1 MLQPATP
8 PDRPR
13 PALLASIGLHLTAFS
28 VLGFGPLLLF
38 PDVPGWRGE
47 VWAVTQPDLSV
58 LRETRTVDL
67 RERPTPARSGGAP
80 RGGGVPVAARPGTVA
95 RPLRPATQPG
105 RIPDEL
111 PPARPFEPDGEPG
124 VPGGFD
130 DGTSTTAGTGVGDED
145 PGGAPLYDVRGGA
158 LPPDLV
164 LPVPIDTPAPA
175 YSEAAR
181 IVRAAGVVVLSATI
195 ASDVRVVD
203 VAVENDAHPV
213 LERLAIEA
221 VSSWR
226 YTPARLGARPVS
238 VVLRVTLTFR
248 LR

>member
-1 MLQPATP
+1 MLQRATP

-13 PALLASIGLHLTAFS
+13 PALLASIGLHVTAFS
-28 VLGFGPLLLF
+28 VLGFGPLLAF

-67 RERPTPARSGGAP
+67 RDRPAPARSGEAR
-80 RGGGVPVAARPGTVA
+80 RGGGVPAARPGTED
-95 RPLRPATQPG
+95 RPLRTTVQPG
-105 RIPDEL
+105 SVPDEL
-111 PPARPFEPDGEPG
+111 PPAGPFEPDGGPG

-130 DGTSTTAGTGVGDED
+130 DGASGSPGDGTGPGTGDGD
-145 PGGAPLYDVRGGA
+145 APYDARGGA

-164 LPVPIDTPAPA
+164 LPVPLETPAPS

-181 IVRAAGVVVLSATI
+181 LTRASGVVVLSATI
-195 ASDVRVVD
+195 AADGRVVD
-203 VAVENDAHPV
+203 VAVENDPHPL
-213 LERLAIEA
+213 LERLAVEA
-221 VSSWR
+221 VSRWR
-226 YTPARLGARPVS
+226 YAPARVGTHPVS

>member
-1 MLQPATP
+1 MLQPAP
-8 PDRPR
+8 PLDRPR
-13 PALLASIGLHLTAFS
+13 PALLASIGLHVTAFS

-67 RERPTPARSGGAP
+67 RDRPAPVRSGGAL
-80 RGGGVPVAARPGTVA
+80 RGGGVPAAARPGTA
-95 RPLRPATQPG
+95 DQPLRTTVQPG
-105 RIPDEL
+105 SVPDEL
-111 PPARPFEPDGEPG
+111 PAETPYEAGGGAG
-124 VPGGFD
+124 VPGGVD
-130 DGTSTTAGTGVGDED
+130 DGASGSPGDGAGPGTGGGD
-145 PGGAPLYDVRGGA
+145 APYDARGGA

-164 LPVPIDTPAPA
+164 LPVPLETPAPP

-181 IVRAAGVVVLSATI
+181 LTRASGVVVLSATI
-195 ASDVRVVD
+195 AADGRVVD
-203 VAVENDAHPV
+203 VVVENDAHPL
-213 LERLAIEA
+213 LERLAVEA
-221 VSSWR
+221 ISRWR
-226 YTPARLGARPVS
+226 YAPARVGTHPVS

>member
-13 PALLASIGLHLTAFS
+13 PALLASIGLHLTTFS
-28 VLGFGPLLLF
+28 VLGFGPLLCF
-38 PDVPGWRGE
+38 PDIPGWRGE

-67 RERPTPARSGGAP
+67 RERPAPARPDGA
-80 RGGGVPVAARPGTVA
+80 RREGGVPAAARAGAVSTSLPPPV
-95 RPLRPATQPG
+95 QPG
-105 RIPDEL
+105 GIPDEP
-111 PPARPFEPDGEPG
+111 PPAGPFEPDGGPG
-124 VPGGFD
+124 VPGGFEN
-130 DGTSTTAGTGVGDED
+130 GDSGSPGSD
-145 PGGAPLYDVRGGA
+145 PGPGPGGDDAPYDARGGA

-164 LPVPIDTPAPA
+164 LPVPLETPPPS

-181 IVRAAGVVVLSATI
+181 LTRASGVVILSATI
-195 ASDVRVVD
+195 ASDGRVVD
-203 VAVENDAHPV
+203 IAVENDPHPL
-213 LERLAIEA
+213 LERLAVEA
-221 VSSWR
+221 VSRWR
-226 YTPARLGARPVS
+226 YAPARVGTHPVS

>member
-47 VWAVTQPDLSV
+47 VWTVTQPDLSV

-67 RERPTPARSGGAP
+67 RERPASARAGGAR
-80 RGGGVPVAARPGTVA
+80 RGGGVPVAARPGTAA
-95 RPLRPATQPG
+95 RPLLPTAQPG

-111 PPARPFEPDGEPG
+111 PSAGPFEPDAEPG

-130 DGTSTTAGTGVGDED
+130 DGTSSVTGTGPGDESGVGD
-145 PGGAPLYDVRGGA
+145 APYDVRGGA

-181 IVRAAGVVVLSATI
+181 LTRAAGVVVLSATI
-195 ASDVRVVD
+195 ASDGRVVD
-203 VAVENDAHPV
+203 VAVENDAHPL
-213 LERLAIEA
+213 LERLAVEA
-221 VSSWR
+221 VSRWR
-226 YTPARLGARPVS
+226 YEPARVGTHPVS

>member
-13 PALLASIGLHLTAFS
+13 PALLASIGLHVTAFS
-28 VLGFGPLLLF
+28 VLGFGPLLAF
-38 PDVPGWRGE
+38 PDLPGWRGE

-67 RERPTPARSGGAP
+67 RERPAPAPSRGAS
-80 RGGGVPVAARPGTVA
+80 RGGGVAAAPRPGAVST
-95 RPLRPATQPG
+95 PLPPPVQPG
-105 RIPDEL
+105 GIPDEL
-111 PPARPFEPDGEPG
+111 PPATPYEPDGEPG

-130 DGTSTTAGTGVGDED
+130 DGTSGASGSEPGLG
-145 PGGAPLYDVRGGA
+145 PGGGNAPYDARGGA

-164 LPVPIDTPAPA
+164 LPVPLETPAPA

-181 IVRAAGVVVLSATI
+181 LTHAAGVVVLSATI
-195 ASDVRVVD
+195 ASDGRVVD
-203 VAVENDAHPV
+203 VAVENDAHPL
-213 LERLAIEA
+213 LERLAVEA
-221 VSSWR
+221 VSRWR
-226 YTPARLGARPVS
+226 YAPARVGAHPVS

>member
-1 MLQPATP
+1 MLQPAPP

-13 PALLASIGLHLTAFS
+13 PALLASIGLHVTAFS

-38 PDVPGWRGE
+38 PGVPGWRGE

-67 RERPTPARSGGAP
+67 RDRPAPVRSGEAR
-80 RGGGVPVAARPGTVA
+80 RGGGVPAAARPGSVH
-95 RPLRPATQPG
+95 RPLRTTAQPDV
-105 RIPDEL
+105 IPEEL
-111 PPARPFEPDGEPG
+111 PAAGPFEPDGG
-124 VPGGFD
+124 AGISGGLD
-130 DGTSTTAGTGVGDED
+130 DGTSFPPGTGTGDG
-145 PGGAPLYDVRGGA
+145 PGGGDAPYDARSGA

-164 LPVPIDTPAPA
+164 LPVPLETPAPS

-181 IVRAAGVVVLSATI
+181 LSRASGVVVLSATI
-195 ASDVRVVD
+195 AADGRVVD
-203 VAVENDAHPV
+203 VAVENDAHPL
-213 LERLAIEA
+213 LERLAVEA
-221 VSSWR
+221 VSRWR
-226 YTPARLGARPVS
+226 YAPARIGTHSVS